1 MHSPHATWE
10 TGLVIP
16 EQTKPID
23 VQTLDVLLR
32 IEALLTKLVRAK
44 ALEDLAAQDG
54 DELTMSKFASKED
67 LEDISTLSPADII
80 EKGFSKPKGKRT
92 RGQ

>member
-1 MHSPHATWE
+1 MHSPDATWE

-16 EQTKPID
+16 EPSKPID

-32 IEALLTKLVRAK
+32 IEELLTKLVRAK
-44 ALEDLAAQDG
+44 ALEDLAEQDG
-54 DELTMSKFASKED
+54 ETLSMSQFVSKED
-67 LEDISTLSPADII
+67 LEAAKA
-80 EKGFSKPKGKRT
+80 EQAQKPKGKRT

>member
-16 EQTKPID
+16 ETSKPID

-32 IEALLTKLVRAK
+32 IEEQLFVIGK
-44 ALEDLAAQDG
+44 ALTARTVSTGPESNTAAQEAVEMRAEG
-54 DELTMSKFASKED
+54 LR
-67 LEDISTLSPADII
+67 PA
-80 EKGFSKPKGKRT
+80 KGKRK
-92 RGQ
+92 